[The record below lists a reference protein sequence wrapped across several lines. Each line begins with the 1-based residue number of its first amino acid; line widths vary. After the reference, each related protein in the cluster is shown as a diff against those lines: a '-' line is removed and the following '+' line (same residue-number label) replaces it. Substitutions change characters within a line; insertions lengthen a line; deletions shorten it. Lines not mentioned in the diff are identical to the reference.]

1 MRRGIPLNRS
11 YVAVAALALVAG
23 GCTEQGESAEASSVL
38 TALAERGD
46 LSITAEATGSIEPI
60 RTVEVKSKASGEIL
74 RLHVD
79 VGDRVEAGELL
90 AEVDPRDVRN
100 GLNQAQADLQVAEAR
115 MGIAQAQRDRSNELM
130 EAGVITAEEHE
141 SKDLEYANAQA
152 ALTRATTNLE
162 LAELRMSDV
171 TIRAPSA
178 GTILTKNVEM
188 GQVIQSAS
196 GNVSGGTVLMLMADL
211 NEMQV
216 RTLVDETDMGEI
228 RPGMRADVDVEAF
241 PNRAFTGDVL
251 KIEPQAVVQQN
262 ITMFPV
268 IVTLE
273 NRDGLLRPGMN
284 AEVTVLIAEEL
295 GTLTIP
301 NNTVVQMQQVAPAAM
316 VLGLDPNELNMDRS
330 VFADLQRQAR
340 GVTPAGADEGAT
352 ADASPDDSE
361 PSVDVASIRAK
372 VQSGE
377 ISRDSARVLFQAAGG
392 RPGAQGRPG
401 GGQPGAAGGDGA
413 LGAGANGAF
422 GQGNGQGQGAER
434 FRPAFVFVVAAD
446 GTIEARPV
454 LTGLSDWD
462 RTQVVAGLAE
472 GEQVAQIGAA
482 QLQAQQQEFL
492 NRVRSRRGGPF

>member
-1 MRRGIPLNRS
+1 MNRS
-11 YVAVAALALVAG
+11 LAALALLSLVVS

-38 TALAERGD
+38 TAPAQLGD

-74 RLHVD
+74 RLYVD
-79 VGDRVEAGELL
+79 VGDRVDAGDLL

-100 GLNQAQADLQVAEAR
+100 GYNQAQADLQVAEAR
-115 MGIAQAQRDRSNELM
+115 MGIAEAQLNRANELI

-141 SKDLEYANAQA
+141 AKNLEYANAQA

-162 LAELRMSDV
+162 LAELRLSDV

-178 GTILTKNVEM
+178 GTILTKSVEV
-188 GQVIQSAS
+188 GGVIQSAS

-228 RPGMRADVDVEAF
+228 RAGMPANVDVEAF

-251 KIEPQAVVQQN
+251 KIEPQAVVEQN

-284 AEVTVLIAEEL
+284 AEVTVLIAEERN
-295 GTLTIP
+295 TLTIP
-301 NNTVVQMQQVAPAAM
+301 NNTVVQVQQVAPAAM
-316 VLGLDPNELNMDRS
+316 VLGLDPNEVNMDRS
-330 VFADLQRQAR
+330 VFADLQRQAM
-340 GVTPAGADEGAT
+340 GITPAND
-352 ADASPDDSE
+352 ADADPEGLGGPTGGTASRA
-361 PSVDVASIRAK
+361 DVAEIRAK
-372 VQSGE
+372 IQSGE
-377 ISRDSARVLFQAAGG
+377 ISRDSARVLFQAAGIQPG
-392 RPGAQGRPG
+392 QTRPGARAEAGGENGGFAGDAFARPG
-401 GGQPGAAGGDGA
+401 GDAQGAA
-413 LGAGANGAF
+413 
-422 GQGNGQGQGAER
+422 R
-434 FRPAFVFVVAAD
+434 FRPAYVFVVRAD
-446 GTIEARPV
+446 GSIEGRPV

-462 RTQVVAGLAE
+462 RTQIVAGLAE

-482 QLQAQQQEFL
+482 QLQASQQEFL
-492 NRVRSRRGGPF
+492 DRVRSRRGGPF